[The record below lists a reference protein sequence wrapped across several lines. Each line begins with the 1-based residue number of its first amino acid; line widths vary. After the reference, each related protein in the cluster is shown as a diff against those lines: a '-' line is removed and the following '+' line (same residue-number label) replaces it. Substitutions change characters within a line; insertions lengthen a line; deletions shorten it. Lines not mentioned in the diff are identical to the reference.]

1 MKTPEEFLDE
11 NNFTVAEKIDR
22 QAMIATFLSEMEKG
36 LKGEPS
42 SLRMIPTYVGVNGK
56 IPQGAK
62 AAVLDAGGTNFR
74 SAVVSIPPTIED
86 KMNQPMPGAKSDVT
100 EDEFY
105 GAFAE
110 ELKRVAPK
118 ATVKKYGWCFSYNC
132 DATPELDAKL
142 NCWTKGIRAPMIVG
156 QYVGKELLKRLGGGE
171 IAIVNDTVATLL
183 AAKATEG
190 DKTYSSYLGFILGT
204 GTNTAYVEKNRN
216 IVKLQ
221 GLDPSGSM
229 IINAESGSFDKLAQ
243 SNFDKA
249 MDQKTQDPG
258 HNPLEKMIAGG
269 YLGGVGLELYK
280 AAAKAGLFSA
290 KAASAIGGI
299 GALETMDL
307 DNFCAAFK
315 KEGRDNPLDA
325 IFADPDD
332 AKMARRLG
340 IPVFE
345 RAAVLTAI
353 HLAAFCIKSGEGADD
368 SAPIAINADGSTYYK
383 TCAIPFADTVKKEL
397 DDMLVQRRN
406 IHYCI
411 TPRVADAP
419 MVGAAIAAML

>member
-1 MKTPEEFLDE
+1 MKTPEEFLE
-11 NNFTVAEKIDR
+11 VNNFTVAEKIDR

-42 SLRMIPTYVGVNGK
+42 SLRMIPTYVGVKGK

-86 KMNQPMPGAKSDVT
+86 KMNQPMPGAKSDIT

-142 NCWTKGIRAPMIVG
+142 NCWTKGIRAPTIVG

-190 DKTYSSYLGFILGT
+190 DRTYSSYLGFILGT

-383 TCAIPFADTVKKEL
+383 TRAIPFADTVKKEL

>member
-1 MKTPEEFLDE
+1 MKTPEEFLEE
-11 NNFTVAEKIDR
+11 NGFTIASKIDR
-22 QAMIATFLSEMEKG
+22 QGMISTFLSEMEKG
-36 LKGEPS
+36 LKGEAS
-42 SLRMIPTYVGVNGK
+42 SLRMIPAYVGVNGK

-74 SAVVSIPPTIED
+74 SAIVSIPPQIED
-86 KMNQPMPGAKSDVT
+86 KKNQSMPGAKADVT

-105 GAFAE
+105 GAFAT

-118 ATVKKYGWCFSYNC
+118 ATVKKFGWCFSYNC
-132 DATPELDAKL
+132 DVTPQLDAKL
-142 NCWTKGIRAPMIVG
+142 NCWTKGIKAPAIVG
-156 QYVGKELLKRLGGGE
+156 QYVGKELLKRMGGGE

-204 GTNTAYVEKNRN
+204 GTNTAYVEKNCN
-216 IVKLQ
+216 ITKLT
-221 GLDPSGSM
+221 GLDPEGSM
-229 IINAESGSFDKLAQ
+229 IINAESGSFDKLKQ
-243 SNFDKA
+243 SAFDAA
-249 MDQKTQDPG
+249 MDAKTMDPG

-269 YLGGVGLELYK
+269 YLGGVGLEVYK
-280 AAAKAGLFSA
+280 LAAKAGMFSEKAA
-290 KAASAIGGI
+290 KAIVGLGS
-299 GALETMDL
+299 LETMDF
-307 DNFCAAFK
+307 DNFCASFK
-315 KEGRDNPLDA
+315 KEGRENPLDA
-325 IFADPDD
+325 IFADADD

-353 HLAAFCIKSGEGADD
+353 HLAAFCIKSGEGADP

-383 TCAIPFADTVKKEL
+383 TRAIPFAETVKREL
-397 DDMLVQRRN
+397 DDMLVRRRN

-411 TPRVADAP
+411 TPQVDDAP